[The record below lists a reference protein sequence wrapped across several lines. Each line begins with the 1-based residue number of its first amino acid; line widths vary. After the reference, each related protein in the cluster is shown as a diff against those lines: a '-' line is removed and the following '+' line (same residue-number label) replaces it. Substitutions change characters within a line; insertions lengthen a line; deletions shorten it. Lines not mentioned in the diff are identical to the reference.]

1 MKSMARIIL
10 ITIIVAMNFSCGS
23 GDQARESGDQVT
35 ATPAAATDTAKEKPF
50 ENVQFAS
57 KYDTSCGMP
66 LSAGVEDTLHVN
78 DKVYG
83 FFSKE
88 CKEDFINKL
97 KAQKK

>member
-10 ITIIVAMNFSCGS
+10 IALVAMNFSCGA
-23 GDQARESGDQVT
+23 GNQAKESADQVT
-35 ATPAAATDTAKEKPF
+35 SSPAVATDTAKAKLF
-50 ENVQFAS
+50 EHVQFAS

-66 LSAGVEDTLHVN
+66 LSAGVEDTLHLN

-83 FFSKE
+83 FCSKE

>member
-1 MKSMARIIL
+1 MKSITRIIL
-10 ITIIVAMNFSCGS
+10 ITMVSMNFSCGP
-23 GDQARESGDQVT
+23 GNQTKESGDQVT
-35 ATPAAATDTAKEKPF
+35 TTPAAMTDTAKGKLF

-66 LSAGVEDTLHVN
+66 LSAGVEDTLHLN

-83 FFSKE
+83 FCSKE